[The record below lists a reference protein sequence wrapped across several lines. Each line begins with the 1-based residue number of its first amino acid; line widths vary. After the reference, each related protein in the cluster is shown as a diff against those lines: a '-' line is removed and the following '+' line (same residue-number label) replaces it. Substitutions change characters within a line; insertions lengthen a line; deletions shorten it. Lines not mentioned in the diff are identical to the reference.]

1 MVVSLPVRPV
11 RRDLTAEDL
20 VAGVFTNRSR
30 SSTRP
35 ASLRRDKLPAA
46 MTLHEDIE
54 DATPAWSLR
63 FSLLVTVGTAVLVGF
78 VGSCFLAILLWAT
91 DVQ

>member
-1 MVVSLPVRPV
+1 MHIGDVLGE
-11 RRDLTAEDL
+11 RRA
-20 VAGVFTNRSR
+20 
-30 SSTRP
+30 P
-35 ASLRRDKLPAA
+35 AREVRRDKLPAA

-54 DATPAWSLR
+54 NATPAWSLR
-63 FSLLVTVGTAVLVGF
+63 FALLVTVCTAVLVGF